1 MQEFTPLQVLLLE
14 ICGLCVCVCG
24 QLGGDGLCMG
34 RLDHPQDAR

>member
-1 MQEFTPLQVLLLE
+1 MQEFTLLQVLLLE
-14 ICGLCVCVCG
+14 ICGLSG